1 MDLITSLTSQVMNKA
16 LDGLSQRHKAIA
28 SNLANVDTPN
38 YRRRDVSFEGA
49 LEKAIQANQNQGSS
63 HSQRPASN
71 DEPLA
76 MRATRP
82 EHLGLNLFQS
92 VDEIQPEMIESD
104 GVQFRN
110 DGNSV
115 DVETEMVQLAK
126 NTERYTAI
134 ANLQGRS
141 IKGLKSVIE
150 SGGG

>member
-1 MDLITSLTSQVMNKA
+1 MNKS

-38 YRRRDVSFEGA
+38 YRRRDVTFEGA
-49 LEKAIQANQNQGSS
+49 LEKAIQANQDQSS
-63 HSQRPASN
+63 AKSRPASN

-82 EHLGLNLFQS
+82 EHIGMGNLFQT
-92 VDEIQPEMIESD
+92 VDQIQPEVVESED
-104 GVQFRN
+104 VQFRN

-141 IKGLKSVIE
+141 IKGLKSVID
-150 SGGG
+150 GGGG

>member
-28 SNLANVDTPN
+28 SNLANVDTPG

-49 LEKAIQANQNQGSS
+49 LEKAMQATESQTSS
-63 HSQRPASN
+63 KNRPASN

-82 EHLGLNLFQS
+82 EHIALGQLWQT
-92 VDEIQPEMIESD
+92 VDQVQPEAIESE

-110 DGNSV
+110 DGNAV

-134 ANLQGRS
+134 ANLQSRS
-141 IKGLKSVIE
+141 MKGLKSVIN
-150 SGGG
+150 GGGG